1 MAGRRLSRGM
11 SHQHLVEEVKVSAR
25 ASAARAARAS
35 SQRARGMVS
44 DEAMQVP
51 YETMQQDIVGC
62 SARASA
68 RALAARAARASS
80 TRVRVWESEET
91 ILESGPG
98 PGEGN
103 SEAAEGSDDMDP
115 DESTGEAP
123 VKRRRLGDGVDTVTL
138 ISNQVHV
145 KLPNMARFQ
154 TFHGRPVLQSL
165 AMPTMDQIQA
175 CLPAGS
181 KAFIIT
187 TKEVQMEAADPL
199 DNDDTA
205 LAANIVE
212 NFNAIGFLRVW
223 GSPASPS
230 DAVICGFCPSCV
242 WRR

>member
-1 MAGRRLSRGM
+1 
-11 SHQHLVEEVKVSAR
+11 
-25 ASAARAARAS
+25 
-35 SQRARGMVS
+35 MVS

-51 YETMQQDIVGC
+51 NESMQQDIVGC
-62 SARASA
+62 SARSAA
-68 RALAARAARASS
+68 RALSRAASAARDL
-80 TRVRVWESEET
+80 
-91 ILESGPG
+91 LESGPG

-103 SEAAEGSDDMDP
+103 AEAADGSDDMDP
-115 DESTGEAP
+115 EDITGEAP

-154 TFHGRPVLQSL
+154 TFHRNSSSQ
-165 AMPTMDQIQA
+165 TMDKVQA

-199 DNDDTA
+199 DNEEA
-205 LAANIVE
+205 CLANVVQ
-212 NFNAIGFLRVW
+212 NFNGIGLLRVW
-223 GSPASPS
+223 GSPASAS
-230 DAVICGFCPSCV
+230 DAVVCGRCPSCI